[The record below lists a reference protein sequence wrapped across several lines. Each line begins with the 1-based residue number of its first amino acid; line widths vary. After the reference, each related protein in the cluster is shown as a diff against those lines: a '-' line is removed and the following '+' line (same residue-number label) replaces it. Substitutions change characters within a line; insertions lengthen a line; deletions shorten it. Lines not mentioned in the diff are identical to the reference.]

1 MAKPF
6 KVLRDRMSP
15 ESQQR
20 SEALKRR
27 LLMEA
32 SVAELRKAMNLTQEK
47 LAMEMSISQ
56 AAVSSIE
63 NESDIL
69 ISTLR
74 RVLEAMG
81 GTLKVIAVLPDKH
94 EIEINQ
100 FREISTG

>member
-1 MAKPF
+1 
-6 KVLRDRMSP
+6 
-15 ESQQR
+15 
-20 SEALKRR
+20 
-27 LLMEA
+27 MEA

>member
-1 MAKPF
+1 
-6 KVLRDRMSP
+6 
-15 ESQQR
+15 
-20 SEALKRR
+20 
-27 LLMEA
+27 
-32 SVAELRKAMNLTQEK
+32 
-47 LAMEMSISQ
+47 MSISQ